1 MNETTQALSP
11 ARNEHDETVSG
22 QSDAPSRENLIAA
35 LRTVYDPEIPVNIY
49 DLGLI
54 YAIDIAPEGKVHV
67 DMTLT
72 APACPV
78 AGTFPD
84 TVEMRLMEVP
94 GVKEAR
100 VDLVW
105 EPPWSMER
113 IPDEVKLELGLL

>member
-1 MNETTQALSP
+1 MNETTQALQP
-11 ARNEHDETVSG
+11 ARNEHDENVSG
-22 QSDAPSRENLIAA
+22 ELESPSRENLIAA

-54 YAIDIAPEGKVHV
+54 YAIDVAPEGKVHV

-94 GVKEAR
+94 GVNEAR